1 MTTLLQRPETEFDVQ
16 KMLDRFLAEAPFL
29 RELPFPRVSFLTA
42 FCDVYEKDGK
52 YFVELSAP
60 GYDAKDISVEVT
72 GAMVTINGHFNEL
85 PEKKNLKYFKRQI
98 PRGSFTRT
106 VTLPQDIDAK
116 SVEATMHNGL
126 LILALTP
133 IKAIVPQKIAIKSV

>member
-1 MTTLLQRPETEFDVQ
+1 MTTLLQRPETDFDVQ

-29 RELPFPRVSFLTA
+29 REFPFARLPFVTP

-52 YFVELSAP
+52 FFVELSAP
-60 GYDAKDISVEVT
+60 GFDAKDISVEVT
-72 GAMVTINGHFNEL
+72 GATVTVTGHF
-85 PEKKNLKYFKRQI
+85 PEVAEKANLKYLKRQI

-116 SVEATMHNGL
+116 LVEATMRNGL
-126 LILALTP
+126 LTLSLVP
-133 IKAIVPQKIAIKSV
+133 IKPIVPQKIAIKSA

>member
-29 RELPFPRVSFLTA
+29 REFPFPRISFLTP

-72 GAMVTINGHFNEL
+72 GATVTVNGHFSE
-85 PEKKNLKYFKRQI
+85 PVEKKNLKYFKRQI
-98 PRGSFTRT
+98 PRGAFTRT

-116 SVEATMHNGL
+116 LVEATMHNGL
-126 LILALTP
+126 LTLALMP
-133 IKAIVPQKIAIKSV
+133 IKPIVPQKIAIKSA

>member
-1 MTTLLQRPETEFDVQ
+1 MALLQTPETEFDVQ
-16 KMLDRFLAEAPFL
+16 KMLDRILNEAPFL
-29 RELPFPRVSFLTA
+29 REFPFPRMSFVTP

-60 GYDAKDISVEVT
+60 GFDAKDISVEVT
-72 GAMVTINGHFNEL
+72 GATVTINGHFPAPAEQ
-85 PEKKNLKYFKRQI
+85 KSLKYFKRQI

-116 SVEATMHNGL
+116 FVEARMHNGL
-126 LILALTP
+126 LSLELTP
-133 IKAIVPQKIAIKSV
+133 VKPIVPLKIAIKSA

>member
-1 MTTLLQRPETEFDVQ
+1 MTTLLQHPETEFDVQ

-29 RELPFPRVSFLTA
+29 REFPRISFLTP

-72 GAMVTINGHFNEL
+72 GATVTVNGHF
-85 PEKKNLKYFKRQI
+85 PEPADKKNLKYFKRQI
-98 PRGSFTRT
+98 PRGAFTRT

-126 LILALTP
+126 LTLALMP
-133 IKAIVPQKIAIKSV
+133 IKPIVPQKIAIKSA

>member
-1 MTTLLQRPETEFDVQ
+1 MTLLQHPEMEFDAQ
-16 KMLDRFLAEAPFL
+16 KMLDRFLSEAPFM
-29 RELPFPRVSFLTA
+29 RELPFTRTSFLTP

-72 GAMVTINGHFNEL
+72 GATVTVNGHFTESA
-85 PEKKNLKYFKRQI
+85 EKKDLTYYKRQI

-106 VTLPQDIDAK
+106 VTLPQDIDAQF
-116 SVEATMHNGL
+116 VEATMHNGL
-126 LILALTP
+126 LTLALTP
-133 IKAIVPQKIAIKSV
+133 VKPIVPQKIAIKSA

>member
-16 KMLDRFLAEAPFL
+16 KMLDRFLAEAPLL
-29 RELPFPRVSFLTA
+29 REFSFPRVSFLTP

-72 GAMVTINGHFNEL
+72 GATVTVNGHF
-85 PEKKNLKYFKRQI
+85 PETVETKNVKYFKRQI
-98 PRGSFTRT
+98 PRGMFTRT

-116 SVEATMHNGL
+116 LVEATMHNGL
-126 LILALTP
+126 LTLALTP
-133 IKAIVPQKIAIKSV
+133 IKAIVPQKIAIKSA

>member
-29 RELPFPRVSFLTA
+29 RELSFPRVSFLTP

-52 YFVELSAP
+52 YFVELSAS

-72 GAMVTINGHFNEL
+72 GATVTVNGHFPET
-85 PEKKNLKYFKRQI
+85 PEKANIKYFKRQI
-98 PRGSFTRT
+98 PRGVFTRT
-106 VTLPQDIDAK
+106 VTLPQDIDPK

-126 LILALTP
+126 LTLALMP
-133 IKAIVPQKIAIKSV
+133 IKPIVPQKIAIKSA